1 MKGTNKKG
9 LYKFNLGAI
18 MSESTIA
25 EMKKVLDLQK
35 QLHIQEGPPSAQ
47 LRKDKIDRCISMVK
61 KYQDPIISA
70 LQEDF
75 GNRDPIMSV
84 ATEVMSVIGPLEH
97 AKKNLVKW
105 MKPEKRRAEIAP
117 LGPILSL
124 MGARARIEY
133 QPMGTVGCISPWN
146 FPVNLVLAPMGGIL
160 AAGNR
165 IMVKPSEITPSTSEV
180 MKTMFKEYFDQVEIA
195 VFTGDSEVGAAFS
208 SLAFDHMLFTGGTSI
223 GKHVMKAASENLVPL
238 TLELGGKSPVIL
250 GKDSDISGAAV
261 RVMQGKTMNAG
272 QICLAPD
279 YALVPKEKVSRF
291 VEESV
296 NAVSAMYPSLKDN
309 KDYTSII
316 NEKHFDRIQ
325 SYLEDAKEKGA
336 EIVEINPSEED
347 FSQQPYFKI
356 PPTLVLNPTEDMK
369 LMQEEIFGPVLPIK
383 SYEKVEDS
391 VDYINSKD
399 RPLGL
404 YYFGNNKKEQDY
416 VLKHTTSGGVT
427 LNDVISHITQEN
439 LPFGGVGPSG
449 MGSYHGYDG
458 FKEFSHAKSVY
469 KQTKINLN
477 KLAGLVPPYKTK
489 LDKTSAS

>member
-1 MKGTNKKG
+1 MTN
-9 LYKFNLGAI
+9 
-18 MSESTIA
+18 STIT

-35 QLHIQEGPPSAQ
+35 QLHIQEGPPSVQ
-47 LRKDKIDRCISMVK
+47 LRKDRLDRCVSMVK
-61 KYQDPIISA
+61 KYQNPIILA

-75 GNRDPIMSV
+75 GNRDPVMSV
-84 ATEVMSVIGPLEH
+84 ATEVLSAIGPLEH
-97 AKKNLVKW
+97 AKKNLSRW

-117 LGPILSL
+117 LGPLLSL

-165 IMVKPSEITPSTSEV
+165 VMVKPSEITPSTSAV
-180 MKTMFKEYFDQVEIA
+180 MKSMFEEYFDQVEIA
-195 VFTGDSEVGAAFS
+195 VFTGDAEVGAAFS
-208 SLAFDHMLFTGGTSI
+208 SLPFDHMLFTGGTAI
-223 GKHVMKAASENLVPL
+223 AKHVMKAASENLVPI
-238 TLELGGKSPVIL
+238 TLELGGKSPVII
-250 GKDSDISGAAV
+250 GKDSDVGRAAI

-279 YALVPKEKVSRF
+279 YALVPKEKVSEF
-291 VEESV
+291 VEKSV

-309 KDYTSII
+309 DDYTSII
-316 NEKHFDRIQ
+316 NEKHFNRIQ
-325 SYLEDAKEKGA
+325 DYLKDAKDKGA

-347 FSQQPYFKI
+347 FSQQPHYKI

-383 SYEKVEDS
+383 SYEKIEDT
-391 VDYINSKD
+391 VDYINTKN

-404 YYFGNNKKEQDY
+404 YYFGDNKKEQDY

-427 LNDVISHITQEN
+427 VNDVISHITQES

-458 FKEFSHAKSVY
+458 FKEFSHAKSIY

-477 KLAGLVPPYKTK
+477 KLAGLVPPYKSK
-489 LDKTSAS
+489 SEKPSASS

>member
-1 MKGTNKKG
+1 MTN
-9 LYKFNLGAI
+9 
-18 MSESTIA
+18 STIT

-35 QLHIQEGPPSAQ
+35 QLHIQEGPPSVQ
-47 LRKDKIDRCISMVK
+47 LRKDRLDRCVSMVK
-61 KYQDPIISA
+61 KYQNPIILA

-75 GNRDPIMSV
+75 GNRDPVMSV
-84 ATEVMSVIGPLEH
+84 ATEVLSAIGPLEH
-97 AKKNLVKW
+97 AKKNLSRW

-117 LGPILSL
+117 LGPLLSL

-165 IMVKPSEITPSTSEV
+165 VMVKPSEITPSTSAV
-180 MKTMFKEYFDQVEIA
+180 MKSMFEEYFDQVEIA
-195 VFTGDSEVGAAFS
+195 VFTGDAEVGAAFS
-208 SLAFDHMLFTGGTSI
+208 SLPFDHMLFTGGTAI
-223 GKHVMKAASENLVPL
+223 AKHVMKAASENLVPI
-238 TLELGGKSPVIL
+238 TLELGGKSPVII
-250 GKDSDISGAAV
+250 GKDSDVGRAAI

-279 YALVPKEKVSRF
+279 YALVPKEKVSEF
-291 VEESV
+291 VEKSV

-309 KDYTSII
+309 DDYTSII

-325 SYLEDAKEKGA
+325 DYLKDAKDKGA
-336 EIVEINPSEED
+336 EIIEINPSEED
-347 FSQQPYFKI
+347 FSQQPHYKI

-383 SYEKVEDS
+383 SYEKIEDT
-391 VDYINSKD
+391 VDYINTKN

-404 YYFGNNKKEQDY
+404 YYFGDNKKEQDY

-427 LNDVISHITQEN
+427 VNDVISHVTQEN

-458 FKEFSHAKSVY
+458 FKEFSHAKSIY

-477 KLAGLVPPYKTK
+477 KLAGLVPPYKSK
-489 LDKTSAS
+489 SEKPSASS